1 MESSIVSSA
10 FPTQKDLENT
20 EKIIQ
25 ILRKENRFP
34 SDEENRKRFEVLAKL
49 DGLIKIWVKKV
60 CLKQGLS
67 EDLVAEAGSKLV
79 TFGSFRLGVHG
90 PGADIDTLCIVP
102 NMIEKHHCFTDLY
115 DILKERPEITELKA
129 VPDAY
134 VPLITMSFDGVEIDL
149 LFARLSRNNIP
160 PDLNIL
166 EESNLKEVDDET
178 QRSLNGPRVADEILN
193 LVPNKESFITTL
205 RCIKLWASRR
215 AVYGNIVGYLGGV
228 AYAILVAKICQM
240 YPNAAPSTLLS
251 KFFVIYSQWPWSKV
265 PVLLKPIEEGSY
277 GFKVWNPKL
286 YPRDK
291 QHLMPIITPAYPCMN
306 STFNVSKTTFK
317 DMTSEFERSAEVAQK
332 AENGLESWETLFEET
347 DFFVRYNHYIQIEI
361 NTSNEVD
368 HLKWTGFIQSKIRF
382 FIQKLETVPSLTIHV
397 YPDYFHNHQPAN
409 NLYSS
414 HFFIGME
421 YKKPKPGEAVVDLSP
436 QLQEFERMLLDWP
449 DKNDSMEKPV
459 IKPIKRSQVPDFV
472 LSKEKKKLFLK
483 RNKAQK
489 RKAAEEESSTP
500 KSSERSPEST
510 TTATTDST
518 IADTSKTSLDSTGT
532 DTAISTTT
540 TEPSAKKPKAEEPKQ
555 KKEHQVELL
564 LSTEDDDL
572 LALYES
578 NRK

>member
-1 MESSIVSSA
+1 
-10 FPTQKDLENT
+10 
-20 EKIIQ
+20 
-25 ILRKENRFP
+25 
-34 SDEENRKRFEVLAKL
+34 
-49 DGLIKIWVKKV
+49 
-60 CLKQGLS
+60 
-67 EDLVAEAGSKLV
+67 
-79 TFGSFRLGVHG
+79 
-90 PGADIDTLCIVP
+90 
-102 NMIEKHHCFTDLY
+102 
-115 DILKERPEITELKA
+115 
-129 VPDAY
+129 
-134 VPLITMSFDGVEIDL
+134 MSFDGVEIDL

-166 EESNLKEVDDET
+166 DESNLKDVDDET

-251 KFFVIYSQWPWSKV
+251 KFFFIYGQWPWGKV

-277 GFKVWNPKL
+277 GFKVWNPKVN
-286 YPRDK
+286 PRDK

-306 STFNVSKTTFK
+306 STFNVSKSTFK
-317 DMTSEFERSAEVAQK
+317 DMISEFERSAEIAQR
-332 AENGLESWETLFEET
+332 AENGLESWEALFEET

-382 FIQKLETVPSLTIHV
+382 FIQKLETVPSLTVHI

-409 NLYSS
+409 NLFSS
-414 HFFIGME
+414 HFLIGLE

-436 QLQEFERMLLDWP
+436 QLQEFEKMLLEWP
-449 DKNDSMEKPV
+449 DKKDTMEKPI

-472 LSKEKKKLFLK
+472 LPKEKKKLFLK

-489 RKAAEEESSTP
+489 RKAEEESATP
-500 KSSERSPEST
+500 KPSERSPEGST
-510 TTATTDST
+510 ASTTATATPATADST
-518 IADTSKTSLDSTGT
+518 QAADANSDSTT
-532 DTAISTTT
+532 DAATISTAT
-540 TEPSAKKPKAEEPKQ
+540 TEPSAKKAKAEQ
-555 KKEHQVELL
+555 KKEHQVEVLL
-564 LSTEDDDL
+564 DTEDDDL